1 MLGKLLAKSK
11 SAPKTE
17 GESESGKTQ
26 SSSSGSSALF
36 GKLLVKKK
44 PPLLGVDLSASS
56 VKILEVSK
64 AGEHYRVERYAVEP
78 MPQNAMVEHSITEVE
93 QVAQAMARAVK
104 RSGTRIKH
112 VALAVPGSHV
122 ISKVVSMP
130 AGLSDRD
137 LQTQIEMEAD
147 RHIPYPLD
155 EVNMDFQVLGPSQ
168 EGGEQVSVLLA
179 ACRKEIVDDYVA
191 VANAAGLTPLVID
204 IETYAMENA
213 YGLISRGLPG
223 GGMEKTVAVLDVG
236 ATTTTINVMHNG
248 HSVYTRD
255 HTFGGRQLTEEIQRR
270 YGLSYEEA
278 GLAKKQGGLPDNYQ
292 TDVLRPFME
301 AMCQEI
307 MRALQFFYSSSPFNS
322 VDQILLAGGCAQI
335 PGIDE
340 LATSRIG
347 ASTVIANPFSTM
359 SLASRIKP
367 QMLSADAPSLMVS
380 CGLALRGYDE

>member
-1 MLGKLLAKSK
+1 MLGKFLAKKK
-11 SAPKTE
+11 SAPAMGGGANPTA
-17 GESESGKTQ
+17 SL
-26 SSSSGSSALF
+26 SAMF
-36 GKLLVKKK
+36 GKLITKKK
-44 PPLLGVDLSASS
+44 PPILGIDLSASS
-56 VKILEVSK
+56 VKVLELSM

-93 QVAQAMARAVK
+93 QVAQAMSRAVK
-104 RSGTRIKH
+104 RSGSRLKH

-130 AGLSDRD
+130 GGMSDRE

-155 EVNMDFQVLGPSQ
+155 EVNMDFQVLGTTS
-168 EGGEQVSVLLA
+168 EGADQMNVLLA

-191 VANAAGLTPLVID
+191 VANVAGLTPLVID
-204 IETYAMENA
+204 IETYSMENA
-213 YGLISRGLPG
+213 YGLIASNMAG
-223 GGMEKTVAVLDVG
+223 GGMEKTVAVMDVG

-248 HSVYTRD
+248 RSVYTRD

-322 VDQILLAGGCAQI
+322 VDQIILAGGCAQI
-335 PGIDE
+335 SGIDE
-340 LATSRIG
+340 LVAARVGVPT
-347 ASTVIANPFSTM
+347 TIANPFSTM
-359 SLASRIKP
+359 SLSSRIKP

-380 CGLALRGYDE
+380 CGLAMRGFDE